1 MLKNIYMNILY
12 LYSFKLQQ
20 VFAEFSKFK
29 YILNVNKN
37 KTDLK
42 NKLLYDK
49 TFVYSVKSFL

>member
-1 MLKNIYMNILY
+1 MNILY

-20 VFAEFSKFK
+20 VFTEFSKFK